1 MNSGQDQRVSTP
13 KGLYLL
19 EAGEGSVRSIHRRRS
34 PRFLAPRNPSSGKG
48 QQTAIRLAGL
58 SVSEIA
64 ANPDVVQVAQRVLE
78 CLEATHEP
86 LPAPGGS
93 LSRKDI
99 LEELTRV
106 SQLLGVNPQLAASPS
121 LTASPS

>member
-64 ANPDVVQVAQRVLE
+64 ANS
-78 CLEATHEP
+78 
-86 LPAPGGS
+86 G
-93 LSRKDI
+93 
-99 LEELTRV
+99 
-106 SQLLGVNPQLAASPS
+106 
-121 LTASPS
+121 